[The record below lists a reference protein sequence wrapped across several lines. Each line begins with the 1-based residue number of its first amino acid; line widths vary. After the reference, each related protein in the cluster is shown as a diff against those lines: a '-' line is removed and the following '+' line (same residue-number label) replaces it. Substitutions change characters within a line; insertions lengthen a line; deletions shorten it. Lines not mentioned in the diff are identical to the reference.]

1 MDDRKVVIESLGF
14 PENMSYGHRAL
25 MRTEFVR
32 FLRLA
37 YLLDF
42 VAVQSLGQV
51 YICSATEFLNKF
63 QRVADCCTQDP
74 ILTRMNNKVE
84 EDDNDKRKQDLQEW
98 EPIFLMEM
106 KWKGD

>member
-1 MDDRKVVIESLGF
+1 MDDRKAVLESLGF

-25 MRTEFVR
+25 MRQEFVR

-51 YICSATEFLNKF
+51 YISSATEFL
-63 QRVADCCTQDP
+63 
-74 ILTRMNNKVE
+74 
-84 EDDNDKRKQDLQEW
+84 
-98 EPIFLMEM
+98 
-106 KWKGD
+106 